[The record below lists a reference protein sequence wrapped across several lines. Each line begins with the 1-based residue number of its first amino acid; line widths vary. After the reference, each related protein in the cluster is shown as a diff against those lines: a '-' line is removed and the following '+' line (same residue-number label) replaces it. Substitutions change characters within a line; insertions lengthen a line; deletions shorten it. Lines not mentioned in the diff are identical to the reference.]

1 MTQQGKAKKMKHHQS
16 PTGRH
21 TNETELCTGLLC
33 DF

>member
-1 MTQQGKAKKMKHHQS
+1 MTQQDKAKKMKHHQS

-21 TNETELCTGLLC
+21 AYETELCTRLLF